1 MTLCDGDLTTDPAV
15 TGIAVVGMAG
25 RFPGAED
32 IDAYWRNLRDGVESI
47 TRLAEEELLA
57 EGIGR
62 VEFERPEYVRAAPLL
77 DGVDLFDA
85 RFFGFSAR
93 EAALL
98 DPQQRLFLECA
109 WHALEHAGIDPGA
122 VRSGGVFAG
131 ANMPA
136 YLMSNLL
143 GGRRIVLDSAV
154 FELQIHND
162 KDYLATRT
170 AHQLGFTGPALSVQ
184 TACSTSLVA
193 VHEAAQSLRTGA
205 CDVALAGGV
214 CVRVP
219 HRVGYRY
226 ERGLIYS
233 PDGHCRPFDAEAR
246 GTVFGSGVGVVVLKR
261 LADAM
266 ADGDRVLA
274 VLKGSAVNNDGS
286 DKVGYTSPGVTGQEQ
301 VVLQALR
308 AGGVDARTVTA
319 VEAHGTAT
327 PIGDPIEINAL
338 TRAHRHFTGDTG
350 YCAIGSVKSNIG
362 HLETAAG
369 IASLIKA
376 VLQLQHRELAPSLHF
391 RTPNPRIDFDA
402 TPFRVNA
409 GRVAWEPGATPR
421 RIGVSSF
428 GIGGTNA
435 HVVLEESPAAGP
447 APEPVAN
454 GPAAD
459 RPQLLLLSA
468 RTPQALE
475 AATDRLAGRFAG
487 PDAPEVADAA
497 YTLQTGRRPM
507 RHRRAVLVPP
517 DPARAASLLL
527 GGAEPDRSRQGD
539 AGTGRPRTV
548 FLFPGQ
554 GTQFPMMGHGLYTA
568 DQGFAT
574 DIDRSA
580 RLLHADLGLDL
591 REVLYGTAADAERLT
606 STEVAQPALFA
617 TEYALARLLLRRGVV
632 PDDMVGHSVGEFT
645 AACVAG
651 VLPLEDALHLVALRG
666 RLMREQPPGA
676 MLSVEATEETVGS
689 LLPPGVSIAAVNAPA
704 LCVAAGPEEGVSAL
718 ERALAG
724 SGVAARRLHTSHA
737 FHSVMMDPVV
747 GPLTEAVR
755 GAALVPGE
763 RPFVSGVTGEP
774 ITPEQATDPAY
785 WGDHARRPVRFA
797 DAVRTA
803 ASKGRT
809 VLVEVGPGSTL
820 STLSRAALAGRRG
833 ISTVRTMRR
842 PGEAGDDLETLLLGL
857 GDLWLA
863 GGEVQWRAL
872 HDGPRLRTALP
883 GYPFQRERHWIGPG
897 GGQGAGT
904 AGLPAQAA
912 DVRPMPSELDG
923 SPAEERP
930 TRPAG
935 LRSGY
940 TAPRD
945 ENEKRIVALW
955 EEFLGFEGI
964 GVNDDFFELGGHSL
978 LGTQLVNRMRDTLG
992 VTVSLRE
999 LLSHPTPAK
1008 LGPVVTAAMAAPA
1021 DGAAESP

>member
-1 MTLCDGDLTTDPAV
+1 MTLRDGDLTTDPTA

-47 TRLAEEELLA
+47 TRLVEEDLLA
-57 EGIGR
+57 EGIER
-62 VEFERPEYVRAAPLL
+62 AEFERPEYVRAAPLL

-85 RFFGFSAR
+85 RFFGFTAR

-109 WHALEHAGIDPGA
+109 WHAMEHAGIDPAA

-193 VHEAAQSLRTGA
+193 VHEAAQSLRAGA

-246 GTVFGSGVGVVVLKR
+246 GTVFGSGVGVVVLRR
-261 LADAM
+261 LADAL

-327 PIGDPIEINAL
+327 PIGDPIEVNAL
-338 TRAHRHFTGDTG
+338 TRAHRHFTEDTG

-409 GRVAWEPGATPR
+409 RRTAWEPGGTPR

-435 HVVLEESPAAGP
+435 HVVLEEPPAVGP
-447 APEPVAN
+447 PPEPVGN
-454 GPAAD
+454 GSGAD
-459 RPQLLLLSA
+459 GPQLLLLSA

-517 DPARAASLLL
+517 GPAGAASLLL

-568 DQGFAT
+568 DPGFAT

-580 RLLHADLGLDL
+580 RLLRAELGLDL
-591 REVLYGTAADAERLT
+591 REVLYGTAADAGRLT

-704 LCVAAGPEEGVSAL
+704 LCVAAGTEAGVSAL

-724 SGVAARRLHTSHA
+724 AGVAARRLHTSHA
-737 FHSVMMDPVV
+737 FHSAMMDPVV

-774 ITPEQATDPAY
+774 ITPEQATDPEY

-842 PGEAGDDLETLLLGL
+842 PGEAGNDLETLLLGL

-872 HDGPRLRTALP
+872 HDGPRPRAALP

-897 GGQGAGT
+897 GGRGAGT
-904 AGLPAQAA
+904 AGPPAQTV
-912 DVRPMPSELDG
+912 DVRPPPSASNG
-923 SPAEERP
+923 SPAQERP
-930 TRPAG
+930 TRPTG

-945 ENEKRIVALW
+945 ETEKRIVALW

-964 GVNDDFFELGGHSL
+964 GVDDDFFELGGHSL

-1008 LGPVVTAAMAAPA
+1008 LGPVVTAASA

>member
-1 MTLCDGDLTTDPAV
+1 MTLHDDGFTADPDAGAV
-15 TGIAVVGMAG
+15 AIVGMAG

-32 IDAYWRNLRDGVESI
+32 IDAYWRNLRDGVESV
-47 TRLAEEELLA
+47 TRLAERDLLA
-57 EGIGR
+57 EGIER
-62 VEFERPEYVRAAPLL
+62 EEFERPEYVRAAPLL

-109 WHALEHAGIDPGA
+109 WHALEHAGIAPEA

-193 VHEAAQSLRTGA
+193 VHEAAQTLRAGA

-233 PDGHCRPFDAEAR
+233 PDGHCRPFDSEAR

-261 LADAM
+261 LTDAV
-266 ADGDRVLA
+266 AEGDRVLA
-274 VLKGSAVNNDGS
+274 VLRGSAVNNDGS

-301 VVLQALR
+301 VILQALR
-308 AGGVDARTVTA
+308 TGGVDARTVTA

-327 PIGDPIEINAL
+327 PIGDPIEVNAL
-338 TRAHRHFTGDTG
+338 TRAHRHFTEDTG
-350 YCAIGSVKSNIG
+350 YCALGSVKSNIG
-362 HLETAAG
+362 HLESAAG

-391 RTPNPRIDFDA
+391 RTPNPRIDFDT
-402 TPFRVNA
+402 TPFRVNTR
-409 GRVAWEPGATPR
+409 RVAWEPGDAPR

-435 HVVLEESPAAGP
+435 HVVLEEAPAAGP
-447 APEPVAN
+447 A
-454 GPAAD
+454 GDGRTTD

-468 RTPQALE
+468 KTPQALE

-487 PDAPEVADAA
+487 PDAPDVADAA

-507 RHRRAVLVPP
+507 RHRRAVLVPA
-517 DPARAASLLL
+517 DPARAASLLA
-527 GGAEPDRSRQGD
+527 GAEPDRTRQGD

-554 GTQFPMMGHGLYTA
+554 GTQFPGMSHGLYTA
-568 DQGFAT
+568 DPGFAA

-580 RLLHADLGLDL
+580 RLLRADLGLDL
-591 REVLYGTAADAERLT
+591 RDVLYGTAAQAARLT

-617 TEYALARLLLRRGVV
+617 TEYALARLLLRWGVE

-666 RLMREQPPGA
+666 RLMREQPPGT
-676 MLSVEATEETVGS
+676 MLSIEASEEAVAP
-689 LLPPGVSIAAVNAPA
+689 LLPPGVSVAAVNAPA
-704 LCVAAGPEEGVSAL
+704 LCVAAGPEERVATL

-724 SGVAARRLHTSHA
+724 AGVAARRLHTSHA
-737 FHSVMMDPVV
+737 FHSAMMDPVV

-755 GAALVPGE
+755 GVALAPCE

-774 ITPEQATDPAY
+774 ITSEQATDPAY
-785 WGDHARRPVRFA
+785 WGGHARRPVRFA

-809 VLVEVGPGSTL
+809 ALVEVGPGTTL
-820 STLSRAALAGRRG
+820 STLARATLAGRRG

-842 PGEAGDDLETLLLGL
+842 PGEAGDDMETLLLGI

-863 GGEVQWRAL
+863 GGEVRWPAL
-872 HDGPRLRTALP
+872 HDGPRRRAALP
-883 GYPFQRERHWIGPG
+883 GYPFQRERHWIGPSG
-897 GGQGAGT
+897 EQSAGAPGT
-904 AGLPAQAA
+904 LAQAA
-912 DVRPMPSELDG
+912 DGRPV
-923 SPAEERP
+923 PAEAKGGAAGEPP

-935 LRSGY
+935 LRSAY

-945 ENEKRIVALW
+945 DTEKWIVALW

-964 GVNDDFFELGGHSL
+964 GVDDDFFELGGHSL
-978 LGTQLVNRMRDTLG
+978 LGTQMVNRMRDGRG

-1008 LGPVVTAAMAAPA
+1008 LAAVVTADRA

>member
-1 MTLCDGDLTTDPAV
+1 MTLRDDDLTRNLAATDV
-15 TGIAVVGMAG
+15 AVVGMAG

-57 EGIGR
+57 EGIER
-62 VEFERPEYVRAAPLL
+62 AEFERPEYVPAAPLL
-77 DGVDLFDA
+77 DGPDLFDA

-109 WHALEHAGIDPGA
+109 WHALEHAGIDPA
-122 VRSGGVFAG
+122 TVRSGGVFAG

-143 GGRRIVLDSAV
+143 GGRRIVLDSTV

-193 VHEAAQSLRTGA
+193 VHEAAQSLHTGA

-233 PDGHCRPFDAEAR
+233 PDGHCRPFDAEAQ

-261 LADAM
+261 LTDAV

-286 DKVGYTSPGVTGQEQ
+286 DKVSYTSPSVTGQER

-319 VEAHGTAT
+319 IEAHGTAT

-338 TRAHRHFTGDTG
+338 TRAHRHSTQDTG

-362 HLETAAG
+362 HLESAAG

-391 RTPNPRIDFDA
+391 RTPNPRIDFGA
-402 TPFRVNA
+402 TPFRVNTE
-409 GRVAWEPGATPR
+409 RVAWEPGDVPR

-435 HVVLEESPAAGP
+435 HVVLEEASAACT
-447 APEPVAN
+447 APEPVAT
-454 GPAAD
+454 GPATD

-475 AATDRLAGRFAG
+475 AATDRLARRFAG
-487 PDAPEVADAA
+487 PDAPAVADAA

-517 DPARAASLLL
+517 DPARAASLL
-527 GGAEPDRSRQGD
+527 GGADPDRARQGN

-554 GTQFPMMGHGLYTA
+554 GTQFPKMGHGLYTA
-568 DQGFAT
+568 DPGFAA

-580 RLLHADLGLDL
+580 RLLHPDLGFDL
-591 REVLYGTAADAERLT
+591 REALYGTATDAERLT
-606 STEVAQPALFA
+606 STEVAQPALFT
-617 TEYALARLLLRRGVV
+617 TEYALARLLLRWGVA

-666 RLMREQPPGA
+666 KLMREQPPGA
-676 MLSVEATEETVGS
+676 MLSVEAAEETLVP
-689 LLPPGVSIAAVNAPA
+689 LLPQAVSVAAVNAPA
-704 LCVAAGPEEGVSAL
+704 LCVAAGPEEGVAAL
-718 ERALAG
+718 ERALADA
-724 SGVAARRLHTSHA
+724 GVAARRLHTSHA
-737 FHSVMMDPVV
+737 FHSAMMDPVV

-763 RPFVSGVTGEP
+763 RPFVSGVTGEA
-774 ITPEQATDPAY
+774 ITPGQATDPAY
-785 WGDHARRPVRFA
+785 WGSHARQPVRFA

-803 ASKGRT
+803 ASRGRT
-809 VLVEVGPGSTL
+809 VLVEVGPGTAL
-820 STLSRAALAGRRG
+820 STLSRAALADRRG

-842 PGEAGDDLETLLLGL
+842 PGEAGDDLETLLLGV

-863 GGEVQWRAL
+863 GGEMRWHAL
-872 HDGPRLRTALP
+872 HDGPRRRAALP

-897 GGQGAGT
+897 GGRSAGT
-904 AGLPAQAA
+904 AGSPAEAA
-912 DVRPMPSELDG
+912 DVRPMAPEAKATPS
-923 SPAEERP
+923 AEERS

-940 TAPRD
+940 AAPRD
-945 ENEKRIVALW
+945 AAEKRIVALW
-955 EEFLGFEGI
+955 EAILGFEGI
-964 GVNDDFFELGGHSL
+964 GIHDDFFELGGHSL
-978 LGTQLVNRMRDTLG
+978 LGTQLVNRLQDELG
-992 VTVSLRE
+992 VTVSLRK

-1008 LGPVVTAAMAAPA
+1008 LGAVVTLAMADPA
-1021 DGAAESP
+1021 AGAAESP

>member
-1 MTLCDGDLTTDPAV
+1 MTLRDDRTTHPDGG
-15 TGIAVVGMAG
+15 GIAVVGMAG
-25 RFPGAED
+25 RFPGAD
-32 IDAYWRNLRDGVESI
+32 DVDAYWRNLRDGVESL
-47 TRLAEEELLA
+47 TRLTEEELLA
-57 EGIGR
+57 EGIAR
-62 VEFERPEYVRAAPLL
+62 TEFEHPDYVRAAPLL

-109 WHALEHAGIDPGA
+109 WHAMEHAGIDPAA

-193 VHEAAQSLRTGA
+193 VHQAAQSLRTGD

-246 GTVFGSGVGVVVLKR
+246 GTVFGSGAGVVVLKR
-261 LADAM
+261 LADALD
-266 ADGDRVLA
+266 DGDRVLA
-274 VLKGSAVNNDGS
+274 VLKGSAVNNDGA
-286 DKVGYTSPGVTGQEQ
+286 DKVGYTSPGVTGQER
-301 VVLQALR
+301 VIRQALR
-308 AGGVDARTVTA
+308 AAGVDARTVTA

-350 YCAIGSVKSNIG
+350 YCALGSVKANIG
-362 HLETAAG
+362 HLESAAG

-376 VLQLQHRELAPSLHF
+376 VLQLQHRELAPSPHF
-391 RTPNPRIDFDA
+391 RTPNPRIDFGA
-402 TPFRVNA
+402 TPFRVNTE
-409 GRVAWEPGATPR
+409 RVAWEPDGGPR

-435 HVVLEESPAAGP
+435 HAILEEAPAAPP
-447 APEPVAN
+447 AGRRAT
-454 GPAAD
+454 D

-468 RTPQALE
+468 KTPSALQ
-475 AATDRLAGRFAG
+475 AATDRLAERFDG
-487 PDAPEVADAA
+487 PDAPDVADAA

-517 DPARAASLLL
+517 GPARVQSLL
-527 GGAEPDRSRQGD
+527 GGADPGRARQGD
-539 AGTGRPRTV
+539 SGTGPPRTV

-554 GTQFPMMGHGLYTA
+554 GTQFPGMGHGLYTA
-568 DQGFAT
+568 DPGFAA
-574 DIDRSA
+574 DIDRTA
-580 RLLHADLGLDL
+580 GLLRADLGLDL
-591 REVLYGTAADAERLT
+591 RDVLYGTDAGAGRLT

-617 TEYALARLLLRRGVV
+617 TEYALARLLMRWGVT
-632 PDDMVGHSVGEFT
+632 PDDMVGHSVGELT

-666 RLMREQPPGA
+666 KLMREQPPGA
-676 MLSVEATEETVGS
+676 MLSVEAAEEAVLP
-689 LLPPGVSIAAVNAPA
+689 LLPAGVTVAAVNAPA
-704 LCVAAGPEEGVSAL
+704 LCVAAGPGEGVAALERLLAEEGVS
-718 ERALAG
+718 
-724 SGVAARRLHTSHA
+724 ARRLHTSHA
-737 FHSVMMDPVV
+737 FHSAMMDPVV

-755 GAALVPGE
+755 GAALAPYE

-785 WGDHARRPVRFA
+785 WGGHARQPVRFA

-809 VLVEVGPGSTL
+809 VLVEVGPGTTL
-820 STLSRAALAGRRG
+820 STLARATLAGRRG
-833 ISTVRTMRR
+833 ISAVRTMRR
-842 PGEAGDDLETLLLGL
+842 PGETGDDMETLLLGI

-863 GGEVQWRAL
+863 GGEVRWRAL
-872 HDGPRLRTALP
+872 HDGPRHRATLP
-883 GYPFQRERHWIGPG
+883 GYPFERERHWIGPSG
-897 GGQGAGT
+897 EQGTGAAGT
-904 AGLPAQAA
+904 PAQSA
-912 DVRPMPSELDG
+912 DVRPAPSEPKEG
-923 SPAEERP
+923 PAQERP
-930 TRPAG
+930 ARPAG
-935 LRSGY
+935 LRSAY
-940 TAPRD
+940 AAPRD
-945 ENEKRIVALW
+945 ETEKRIVALW

-964 GVNDDFFELGGHSL
+964 GVDDDFYELGGHSL
-978 LGTQLVNRMRDTLG
+978 LGTQVVNRMRDELG
-992 VTVSLRE
+992 ATVSLRE

-1008 LGPVVTAAMAAPA
+1008 LAGVVTAAAADPETE
-1021 DGAAESP
+1021 AAESP

>member
-1 MTLCDGDLTTDPAV
+1 MTLHDRSLTTDPADG
-15 TGIAVVGMAG
+15 GIAVVGMAG
-25 RFPGAED
+25 RFPGAGD
-32 IDAYWRNLRDGVESI
+32 IDAYWRNLRDGIESI
-47 TRLAEEELLA
+47 TRLEEDELLA
-57 EGIGR
+57 EGIER
-62 VEFERPEYVRAAPLL
+62 AEFERPEYVRAAPLL

-85 RFFGFSAR
+85 RFFGFSPR

-109 WHALEHAGIDPGA
+109 WHALEHAGIDPA
-122 VRSGGVFAG
+122 TVRSGGVFAG

-143 GGRRIVLDSAV
+143 GGRRIVLDPSV

-193 VHEAAQSLRTGA
+193 VHEAAQSLRTGV
-205 CDVALAGGV
+205 CDLALAGGV

-233 PDGHCRPFDAEAR
+233 PDGRCRPFDAEAR
-246 GTVFGSGVGVVVLKR
+246 GTVFGSGAGVVALKR
-261 LADAM
+261 LADAV

-286 DKVGYTSPGVTGQEQ
+286 DKVGYTSPGVTGQER

-308 AGGVDARTVTA
+308 SGGVDARTVTA

-327 PIGDPIEINAL
+327 PIGDPIEIKAL
-338 TRAHRHFTGDTG
+338 TRAHRHFTEDTG

-402 TPFRVNA
+402 TPFRVTTR
-409 GRVAWEPGATPR
+409 RVAWEPGGTPR

-435 HVVLEESPAAGP
+435 HVVLEEAPDARPAPGPAAGDP
-447 APEPVAN
+447 AS
-454 GPAAD
+454 D

-487 PDAPEVADAA
+487 PDAPEAADAA
-497 YTLQTGRRPM
+497 YTLQTGRQPM
-507 RHRRAVLVPP
+507 RHRRTVLVPP
-517 DPARAASLLL
+517 DPARAAALL
-527 GGAEPDRSRQGD
+527 GGADPGRSRQGD
-539 AGTGRPRTV
+539 AGTGLPRTV

-554 GTQFPMMGHGLYTA
+554 GTQYPAMGHGLYRA
-568 DQGFAT
+568 DPGFAA

-580 RLLHADLGLDL
+580 RLLRAELGLDL

-617 TEYALARLLLRRGVV
+617 TEYALAQLLLRWGVA
-632 PDDMVGHSVGEFT
+632 PDDMVGHSVGELT

-651 VLPLEDALHLVALRG
+651 VLPLEDALRLVALRG

-676 MLSVEATEETVGS
+676 MLSVEAAEEAVVP
-689 LLPPGVSIAAVNAPA
+689 LLPPGVSVAAVNAPA
-704 LCVAAGPEEGVSAL
+704 LCVAAGPEEGVATL
-718 ERALAG
+718 ERALADA
-724 SGVAARRLHTSHA
+724 GVAARRLHTSHA
-737 FHSVMMDPVV
+737 FHSAMMDPVV

-755 GAALVPGE
+755 GAALSPGE

-785 WGDHARRPVRFA
+785 WGAHARRPVRFA

-809 VLVEVGPGSTL
+809 VLVEVGPGTAL

-833 ISTVRTMRR
+833 ISAVRTMRR
-842 PGEAGDDLETLLLGL
+842 PGEAGDDLETLLLGV

-863 GGEVQWRAL
+863 GGEVRWRAL
-872 HDGPRLRTALP
+872 HDGPRRRATLP

-897 GGQGAGT
+897 GGQGTAGT
-904 AGLPAQAA
+904 PAEAAG
-912 DVRPMPSELDG
+912 VRPAPPEPKENKG
-923 SPAEERP
+923 NRAEERS

-945 ENEKRIVALW
+945 ETEKRIVALW

-964 GVNDDFFELGGHSL
+964 GVHDDFFELGGHSL
-978 LGTQLVNRMRDTLG
+978 LGTQLVNRMPDTLG

-999 LLSHPTPAK
+999 LLSHPTPAQ
-1008 LGPVVTAAMAAPA
+1008 LAAVVTAAVAARA
-1021 DGAAESP
+1021 AAESP

>member
-1 MTLCDGDLTTDPAV
+1 MTLRDDDPTTDPAA
-15 TGIAVVGMAG
+15 TDIAVVGMAG

-47 TRLAEEELLA
+47 TRLEEADLLA
-57 EGIGR
+57 EGIER
-62 VEFERPEYVRAAPLL
+62 AEFERPEYVPAAPLL

-109 WHALEHAGIDPGA
+109 WHALEHAGIDPAA

-162 KDYLATRT
+162 KDYLATRA

-261 LADAM
+261 LTDAV

-286 DKVGYTSPGVTGQEQ
+286 DKVSYTSPGVTGQER

-338 TRAHRHFTGDTG
+338 TRAHRHFTEDTG

-362 HLETAAG
+362 HLESAAG

-402 TPFRVNA
+402 TPFRVNDQ
-409 GRVAWEPGATPR
+409 RVAWNPGDVPR

-435 HVVLEESPAAGP
+435 HVILEEAPTACP
-447 APEPVAN
+447 APELVS
-454 GPAAD
+454 AAP

-468 RTPQALE
+468 KTPQALE
-475 AATDRLAGRFAG
+475 AATDRLAGRLAG
-487 PDAPEVADAA
+487 PDAPRSPTPRTPCRPAGGRCATAA
-497 YTLQTGRRPM
+497 RSSS
-507 RHRRAVLVPP
+507 P
-517 DPARAASLLL
+517 DPARAASLL
-527 GGAEPDRSRQGD
+527 GGTDPDRARQGD

-554 GTQFPMMGHGLYTA
+554 GTQFPAMGHGLYTA
-568 DQGFAT
+568 DPGFAA

-580 RLLHADLGLDL
+580 QLLRADLGLDL

-617 TEYALARLLLRRGVV
+617 TEYALARLLLRWGVE

-645 AACVAG
+645 AACLAG
-651 VLPLEDALHLVALRG
+651 VLPLEDALRLVALRG
-666 RLMREQPPGA
+666 RLMGEQPPGV
-676 MLSVEATEETVGS
+676 MLSVEASEETLVP
-689 LLPPGVSIAAVNAPA
+689 LLPAGVSVAAVNAPA
-704 LCVAAGPEEGVSAL
+704 LCVAAGPEEGVAAL
-718 ERALAG
+718 ERELAG
-724 SGVAARRLHTSHA
+724 TGVATRRLHTSHA
-737 FHSVMMDPVV
+737 FHSAMMDPVV
-747 GPLTEAVR
+747 GPLTGAVR
-755 GAALVPGE
+755 GAALAPCE
-763 RPFVSGVTGEP
+763 RPFVSGVTGQP
-774 ITPEQATDPAY
+774 ITPEQAMDPAY
-785 WGDHARRPVRFA
+785 WGGHARRPVRFA

-803 ASKGRT
+803 AAKGRT
-809 VLVEVGPGSTL
+809 VLVEVGPGTAL

-842 PGEAGDDLETLLLGL
+842 PGEAGDDMETLLRGV

-863 GGEVQWRAL
+863 GGEVRWPAL
-872 HDGPRLRTALP
+872 HDGPRQRATLP
-883 GYPFQRERHWIGPG
+883 GYPFQRERHWIGPSG
-897 GGQGAGT
+897 RQGAGT
-904 AGLPAQAA
+904 ADLPVEAGDTRPVAPVPKAA
-912 DVRPMPSELDG
+912 
-923 SPAEERP
+923 AEERS

-945 ENEKRIVALW
+945 ETEKRIVALW
-955 EEFLGFEGI
+955 EESLGFEGI
-964 GVNDDFFELGGHSL
+964 GVHDDFFELGGHSL
-978 LGTQLVNRMRDTLG
+978 LGTQLANRIQEALG

-1008 LGPVVTAAMAAPA
+1008 LTAVVTDAEATPA
-1021 DGAAESP
+1021 TGPAESP